1 MEMNRRQLETL
12 LVTLES
18 TSALL
23 QRAAE
28 DLTAEQVRRRP
39 AGGGFSLLENVWH
52 LADLEREGYGERIRR
67 LLSEDEPALAD
78 FDGERAARERRYQD
92 RDLAEGL
99 AAFAEARRRNLEKLR
114 DTQGAD
120 WARRGVQEAV
130 GRISLADVPRM
141 MAEHDLSHSQDIA
154 ALLSELRG
162 EPLPGRGNHT
172 TSAVA

>member
-1 MEMNRRQLETL
+1 MNRRQLETL

-52 LADLEREGYGERIRR
+52 LADLEREAYGERIRR
-67 LLSEDEPALAD
+67 LLSEDEPTLAN
-78 FDGERAARERRYQD
+78 FDGERAARERGYQD

-99 AAFAEARRRNLEKLR
+99 AAFAAARRRNIEKLR
-114 DTQGAD
+114 GARGED
-120 WARRGVQEAV
+120 WKRSGVQEGA
-130 GRISLADVPRM
+130 GRISLADLPHM
-141 MAEHDLSHSQDIA
+141 MAEHDRSHTQDVA

-162 EPLPGRGNHT
+162 EPLPGQGDHP